1 MAITLLVMPSFWLKV
16 SSEQS
21 ISQKI
26 KVLMPKASLRKINSS
41 SQNSLIWIKK
51 INKKKNDFIKKYKF
65 QNKLKRNE
73 YELVWQYTF

>member
-41 SQNSLIWIKK
+41 SQNSLI
-51 INKKKNDFIKKYKF
+51 
-65 QNKLKRNE
+65 
-73 YELVWQYTF
+73 